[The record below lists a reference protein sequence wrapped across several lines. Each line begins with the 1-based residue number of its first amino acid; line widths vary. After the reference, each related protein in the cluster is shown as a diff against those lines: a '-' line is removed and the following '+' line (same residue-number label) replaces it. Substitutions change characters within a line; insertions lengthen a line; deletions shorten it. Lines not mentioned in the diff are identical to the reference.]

1 MESSSRIA
9 PWLGAGWWA
18 LCFQFFVA
26 EQIARLGWPGHY
38 SMTGNWISDLG
49 AANSPRHW
57 VMNSSFVV
65 QGVLISVGAILM
77 RRLFPTKASYRIALL
92 LFLVSGVG
100 VLVVGLV
107 PEDSDA
113 QVHRVAALVHLLAG
127 NLAMVLMGLAMV
139 TGAARVRFRGVI
151 TLLAGLLG
159 LTALVLLGLGEK
171 DVGTFERMAAYPL
184 TLWLT
189 WTGWLMFNV

>member
-1 MESSSRIA
+1 MESSPRTP

-26 EQIARLGWPGHY
+26 EQIARMGWPGHY

-49 AANSPRHW
+49 AADSPRHW
-57 VMNSSFVV
+57 VMNVSFVL

-77 RRLFPTKASYRIALL
+77 RRLFPAKVSYRAALL
-92 LFLVSGVG
+92 LFLVSGLG
-100 VLVVGLV
+100 VLVVGLA

-113 QVHRVAALVHLLAG
+113 HVHRVAALAHLLAG
-127 NLAMVLMGLAMV
+127 NLGMVLIGVAMFA
-139 TGAARVRFRGVI
+139 GAARVRFRGVI

-159 LTALVLLGLGEK
+159 LTALALLGLGEK

-189 WTGWLMFNV
+189 WMGWLMFHS

>member
-1 MESSSRIA
+1 MS
-9 PWLGAGWWA
+9 
-18 LCFQFFVA
+18 
-26 EQIARLGWPGHY
+26 WPGY

-57 VMNSSFVV
+57 VMNGSFVV

-77 RRLFPTKASYRIALL
+77 RRLFPAKASYRLALL

-107 PEDSDA
+107 PEDRDA
-113 QVHRVAALVHLLAG
+113 QVHRVAAIAHLLAG
-127 NLAMVLMGLAMV
+127 NLAMVLIALAMLA
-139 TGAARVRFRGVI
+139 GAARVRFRGVI

-159 LTALVLLGLGEK
+159 LTALALLGLGEK

-189 WTGWLMFNV
+189 WMGWLMFHG

>member
-1 MESSSRIA
+1 MESSPRTP

-26 EQIARLGWPGHY
+26 EQIARLRWPGQY
-38 SMTGNWISDLG
+38 SMSMNWISDLG
-49 AANSPRHW
+49 AANSPLHW
-57 VMNSSFVV
+57 VMNGSFVL

-77 RRLFPTKASYRIALL
+77 RRLFPAKWSYRVALL

-100 VLVVGLV
+100 VLVVGLAS
-107 PEDSDA
+107 EDRNG
-113 QVHRVAALVHLLAG
+113 QVHQLAALVHLGAG
-127 NLAMVLMGLAMV
+127 NLAMILIGLAMV
-139 TGAARVRFRGVI
+139 TGAARTRFRGVV

-171 DVGTFERMAAYPL
+171 DVGTFERLAAYPL

-189 WTGWLMFNV
+189 WTGFLMFHA

>member
-1 MESSSRIA
+1 MESSPRTP

-26 EQIARLGWPGHY
+26 EQIARLSWPGY

-49 AANSPRHW
+49 SATSPRHW
-57 VMNSSFVV
+57 IMNGSLIV

-77 RRLFPTKASYRIALL
+77 RRLFPAKASYRIALM
-92 LFLVSGVG
+92 LFLISGLG

-107 PEDSDA
+107 PEDHNA
-113 QVHRVAALVHLLAG
+113 QVHQVAALAHLLAG
-127 NLAMVLMGLAMV
+127 NLAMILMGVAMLA
-139 TGAARVRFRGVI
+139 GAARVRFRGVI
-151 TLLAGLLG
+151 TLMAGLLG
-159 LTALVLLGLGEK
+159 LTALALLALGEK
-171 DVGTFERMAAYPL
+171 DVGTFERLSAYPL

-189 WTGWLMFNV
+189 WTGWLMF

>member
-1 MESSSRIA
+1 MESSSRTP

-26 EQIARLGWPGHY
+26 EQIARMSWPGYY

-49 AANSPRHW
+49 TANSPRHW
-57 VMNSSFVV
+57 IMNGSFVV

-77 RRLFPTKASYRIALL
+77 RRLFPAKASYRLALL

-100 VLVVGLV
+100 VLVVGLA
-107 PEDSDA
+107 PEDSNA
-113 QVHRVAALVHLLAG
+113 QVHRMAALAHLLAG
-127 NLAMVLMGLAMV
+127 NLAMVLIGVAMLA
-139 TGAARVRFRGVI
+139 GAARVRFRGVL

-171 DVGTFERMAAYPL
+171 NVGTFERMAASPL

-189 WTGWLMFNV
+189 WTGWLMFHV

>member
-1 MESSSRIA
+1 MESSPRTP

-26 EQIARLGWPGHY
+26 EQIARMSWPGHY
-38 SMTGNWISDLG
+38 SMRMNWISDLG
-49 AANSPRHW
+49 AANSPLHW
-57 VMNSSFVV
+57 VMNGSFVL

-77 RRLFPTKASYRIALL
+77 RRLFPAKWSYRVALL

-107 PEDSDA
+107 PEDRVA
-113 QVHRVAALVHLLAG
+113 QVHRLAALVHLLAG
-127 NLAMVLMGLAMV
+127 NLAMILMGLAMV
-139 TGAARVRFRGVI
+139 AGAARVRFRGWI
-151 TLLAGLLG
+151 TLLAGLVG
-159 LTALVLLGLGEK
+159 LTALVALGLGEK
-171 DVGTFERMAAYPL
+171 DVGIVERLAAYPL

-189 WTGWLMFNV
+189 WTGWLMFHS

>member
-1 MESSSRIA
+1 MESSPRTP

-26 EQIARLGWPGHY
+26 EQIARMRWPGHY

-49 AANSPRHW
+49 TANSPLHW
-57 VMNSSFVV
+57 IMNGSFVV

-77 RRLFPTKASYRIALL
+77 RRLFPAKASYRVALL

-107 PEDSDA
+107 PEDSNA
-113 QVHRVAALVHLLAG
+113 QVHRVAALAHLLAG
-127 NLAMVLMGLAMV
+127 NLAMILIGVAMLA
-139 TGAARVRFRGVI
+139 GAARVRFRGVI

-189 WTGWLMFNV
+189 WMGWIMFHS

>member
-1 MESSSRIA
+1 MESSPRTR

-26 EQIARLGWPGHY
+26 EQIARLRWPGHY
-38 SMTGNWISDLG
+38 SMSMNWISDLG
-49 AANSPRHW
+49 AAHSPLHW
-57 VMNSSFVV
+57 VMNGSFVV

-77 RRLFPTKASYRIALL
+77 RRLFPAKGSYRVGLL

-113 QVHRVAALVHLLAG
+113 QVHRLAALAHLLAG
-127 NLAMVLMGLAMV
+127 NLAMILIGVAMV
-139 TGAARVRFRGVI
+139 AGAARVRFRGVI

-171 DVGTFERMAAYPL
+171 NVGTFERLAAYPL

-189 WTGWLMFNV
+189 WTGWLMFHA

>member
-1 MESSSRIA
+1 MESSPRTP

-26 EQIARLGWPGHY
+26 EQIARMSWPGHY

-57 VMNSSFVV
+57 VMNGSFVL

-77 RRLFPTKASYRIALL
+77 RRLFPAKWSYRFALL

-107 PEDSDA
+107 PEDRVA
-113 QVHRVAALVHLLAG
+113 QVHRLAALVHLLAG
-127 NLAMVLMGLAMV
+127 NLAMILMGLAMV
-139 TGAARVRFRGVI
+139 AGAARVRFRGWI
-151 TLLAGLLG
+151 TLLAGLVG
-159 LTALVLLGLGEK
+159 LTALVALGLGEK
-171 DVGTFERMAAYPL
+171 DVGIVERLAAYPL

-189 WTGWLMFNV
+189 WTGWLMFHS

>member
-1 MESSSRIA
+1 MESSSRTA

-26 EQIARLGWPGHY
+26 EQIARLGWPGQY

-57 VMNSSFVV
+57 IMNGSFIV

-77 RRLFPTKASYRIALL
+77 RRLFPAKGSYRVALL
-92 LFLVSGVG
+92 LFLISGVG

-127 NLAMVLMGLAMV
+127 NLAMILIGLAMV
-139 TGAARVRFRGVI
+139 AGAARVRFRGVI

-171 DVGTFERMAAYPL
+171 NVGTFERLAAYPL

-189 WTGWLMFNV
+189 WTGWLMFHA

>member
-1 MESSSRIA
+1 MESSSRTP

-26 EQIARLGWPGHY
+26 EQIARMSWPGQY

-57 VMNSSFVV
+57 IMNGSFVA

-77 RRLFPTKASYRIALL
+77 RRLFPAKASYRVALL

-100 VLVVGLV
+100 GLVVGLV

-113 QVHRVAALVHLLAG
+113 QVHRVAALVHLLTG
-127 NLAMVLMGLAMV
+127 NFAMILIGLAMIAG
-139 TGAARVRFRGVI
+139 TARVRFRGVI
-151 TLLAGLLG
+151 SLLAGLLG
-159 LTALVLLGLGEK
+159 LTALVLLGLGGK
-171 DVGTFERMAAYPL
+171 KVGTFE
-184 TLWLT
+184 
-189 WTGWLMFNV
+189 

>member
-1 MESSSRIA
+1 MESSPRTR

-26 EQIARLGWPGHY
+26 EQIARMRWPGHY
-38 SMTGNWISDLG
+38 SMSINWISDLG
-49 AANSPRHW
+49 AAHSPLHW

-65 QGVLISVGAILM
+65 QGVLIAVGAILM
-77 RRLFPTKASYRIALL
+77 RRLFPAKASYRVALL

-107 PEDSDA
+107 PEDTDA

-127 NLAMVLMGLAMV
+127 NLAMILMGLAMV
-139 TGAARVRFRGVI
+139 AGAARVRFRGAI

-159 LTALVLLGLGEK
+159 LTALALLGLGEK
-171 DVGTFERMAAYPL
+171 DVGIFERFAAYPL

-189 WTGWLMFNV
+189 WMGWLMFHV

>member
-1 MESSSRIA
+1 MESSPRTR

-26 EQIARLGWPGHY
+26 EQIARMGWPGHY
-38 SMTGNWISDLG
+38 SMSGNWISDLG
-49 AANSPRHW
+49 AASSPRHW

-77 RRLFPTKASYRIALL
+77 RRLFPAKGSYRIALL

-139 TGAARVRFRGVI
+139 AGAARVRFRGVI

-171 DVGTFERMAAYPL
+171 NVGAFERLAAYPL

-189 WTGWLMFNV
+189 WTGWLMFHS

>member
-1 MESSSRIA
+1 MESSPRTP

-26 EQIARLGWPGHY
+26 EQIARLRWPGHY
-38 SMTGNWISDLG
+38 SMSMNWISDLG
-49 AANSPRHW
+49 AAHSPLHW
-57 VMNSSFVV
+57 VMNGSFVV

-77 RRLFPTKASYRIALL
+77 RRLFPAKASYRVALL

-113 QVHRVAALVHLLAG
+113 QVHRLAALAHLLAG
-127 NLAMVLMGLAMV
+127 NLAMILIGVAMV
-139 TGAARVRFRGVI
+139 AGAARVRFRGVI

-171 DVGTFERMAAYPL
+171 NVGTFERLAAYPL

-189 WTGWLMFNV
+189 WTGWLMFHA

>member
-1 MESSSRIA
+1 MESSSRTA

-26 EQIARLGWPGHY
+26 EQIARLGWPGQY

-57 VMNSSFVV
+57 IMNGSFIV

-77 RRLFPTKASYRIALL
+77 RRLFPAKGSYRVALL

-100 VLVVGLV
+100 VLGVGLV
-107 PEDSDA
+107 PEDSNA
-113 QVHRVAALVHLLAG
+113 QVHRVAALAHLLAG
-127 NLAMVLMGLAMV
+127 NLAMILIGVAMV
-139 TGAARVRFRGVI
+139 AGAARVRFRGVI

-171 DVGTFERMAAYPL
+171 NVGTFERLAAYPL

-189 WTGWLMFNV
+189 WTGWLMFHS

>member
-1 MESSSRIA
+1 MESSPRTP

-26 EQIARLGWPGHY
+26 EQIARLRWPGQY
-38 SMTGNWISDLG
+38 SMSMNWISDLG
-49 AANSPRHW
+49 TANSPLHW
-57 VMNSSFVV
+57 VMNGSFVL
-65 QGVLISVGAILM
+65 QGVLITVGAILM
-77 RRLFPTKASYRIALL
+77 RRLFPAKLGYQVALM
-92 LFLVSGVG
+92 LFLVSGLG

-107 PEDSDA
+107 PADRVAGVHRLGA
-113 QVHRVAALVHLLAG
+113 QVHLFAG
-127 NLAMVLMGLAMV
+127 NLAMILMGLAMIA
-139 TGAARVRFRGVI
+139 GAARTRFRGAI

-171 DVGTFERMAAYPL
+171 DVGTFERLAAYPL

-189 WTGWLMFNV
+189 WTGWLMLHL

>member
-1 MESSSRIA
+1 MESSPRTP

-26 EQIARLGWPGHY
+26 EQIARLSWPGY

-49 AANSPRHW
+49 SATSPRHW
-57 VMNSSFVV
+57 IMNGSLIV

-77 RRLFPTKASYRIALL
+77 RRLFPAKASYRIALM
-92 LFLVSGVG
+92 LFLISGLG

-107 PEDSDA
+107 PEDHNA
-113 QVHRVAALVHLLAG
+113 QVHQVAALAHLLAG
-127 NLAMVLMGLAMV
+127 NLAMILMGVAMLA
-139 TGAARVRFRGVI
+139 GAARVRFRGVI
-151 TLLAGLLG
+151 TLMAGLLG
-159 LTALVLLGLGEK
+159 LTALALLALGEK
-171 DVGTFERMAAYPL
+171 DVGTFERFSAYPL

-189 WTGWLMFNV
+189 WTGWLMF

>member
-1 MESSSRIA
+1 MR
-9 PWLGAGWWA
+9 
-18 LCFQFFVA
+18 
-26 EQIARLGWPGHY
+26 WPGHY
-38 SMTGNWISDLG
+38 SMSLNWISDLG
-49 AANSPRHW
+49 SANSPLHW
-57 VMNSSFVV
+57 VMNGSFVV

-77 RRLFPTKASYRIALL
+77 GRLFPAKASYRVALL

-113 QVHRVAALVHLLAG
+113 QVHRVAALAHLLAG
-127 NLAMVLMGLAMV
+127 NLAMILIGVAMLA
-139 TGAARVRFRGVI
+139 GAARVRFRGAI

-159 LTALVLLGLGEK
+159 LTALVLLALGEK
-171 DVGTFERMAAYPL
+171 NVGTFERLAAYPL

-189 WTGWLMFNV
+189 WTGWLMFHS

>member
-1 MESSSRIA
+1 MESSPRTR

-26 EQIARLGWPGHY
+26 EQIARMGWPGHY

-49 AANSPRHW
+49 AASSPRHW

-77 RRLFPTKASYRIALL
+77 RRLFPAKGSYRVALL

-139 TGAARVRFRGVI
+139 AGAARVRFRGVI

-171 DVGTFERMAAYPL
+171 NVGAFERLAAYPL

-189 WTGWLMFNV
+189 WTGWLMFHS

>member
-1 MESSSRIA
+1 MESSSRTP

-26 EQIARLGWPGHY
+26 EQIARMSWPGY

-57 VMNSSFVV
+57 VMNGSFVV
-65 QGVLISVGAILM
+65 QGVLISVGALLM
-77 RRLFPTKASYRIALL
+77 RRLFPPKAAYRMALS
-92 LFLVSGVG
+92 LFVLSGLG

-107 PEDSDA
+107 PEDSNA
-113 QVHRVAALVHLLAG
+113 RIHQMAALVHLLGG
-127 NLAMVLMGLAMV
+127 NLAMVLIGVAMLV
-139 TGAARVRFRGVI
+139 GAARVRFRGVI
-151 TLLAGLLG
+151 TVLAGLLG

-171 DVGTFERMAAYPL
+171 EVGTFERLAAYPL

-189 WTGWLMFNV
+189 WTGWLMFHS

>member
-1 MESSSRIA
+1 MESSPRTP

-26 EQIARLGWPGHY
+26 EQIARLRWPGQY
-38 SMTGNWISDLG
+38 SMSMNWISDLG
-49 AANSPRHW
+49 AANSPLYW
-57 VMNSSFVV
+57 VMNGSFVL

-77 RRLFPTKASYRIALL
+77 RRLFPAKWGFRIPLL

-100 VLVVGLV
+100 VLVLGLV
-107 PEDSDA
+107 PEDRGA
-113 QVHRVAALVHLLAG
+113 QVHRLAAEVHLGAG
-127 NLAMVLMGLAMV
+127 NLAMVLMGLAMIAA
-139 TGAARVRFRGVI
+139 AARMRFRGCI

-159 LTALVLLGLGEK
+159 LTGLVLLGLGEK
-171 DVGTFERMAAYPL
+171 DVGAMERLAAYPL

-189 WTGWLMFNV
+189 WIGFLMFHA

>member
-1 MESSSRIA
+1 MESSSRTA

-26 EQIARLGWPGHY
+26 EQIARLGWPGQY

-57 VMNSSFVV
+57 IMNGSFIV

-77 RRLFPTKASYRIALL
+77 RRLFPAKGSYRVALL

-107 PEDSDA
+107 PEDSNA

-127 NLAMVLMGLAMV
+127 NLAMILIGVAMV
-139 TGAARVRFRGVI
+139 AGAARVRFRGVI

-171 DVGTFERMAAYPL
+171 NVGTFERLAAYPL

-189 WTGWLMFNV
+189 WTGWLMFHA

>member
-1 MESSSRIA
+1 MESSSRTA

-26 EQIARLGWPGHY
+26 EQIARLGWPGQY

-57 VMNSSFVV
+57 IMNGSFIV

-77 RRLFPTKASYRIALL
+77 RRLFPAKGSYRVALL

-107 PEDSDA
+107 PEDSNA
-113 QVHRVAALVHLLAG
+113 QVHRVAALAHLLAG
-127 NLAMVLMGLAMV
+127 NLAMILIGLAMV
-139 TGAARVRFRGVI
+139 AGAARVRFRGVI

-171 DVGTFERMAAYPL
+171 NVGTFERLAAYPL

-189 WTGWLMFNV
+189 WTGWLMFHS

>member
-1 MESSSRIA
+1 MESSPRTQ

-26 EQIARLGWPGHY
+26 EQMARMRWPGHY
-38 SMTGNWISDLG
+38 SMRTNWISDLG
-49 AANSPRHW
+49 AANSPLHW
-57 VMNSSFVV
+57 VMNGSFVL

-77 RRLFPTKASYRIALL
+77 RRLFPAKWSFRLALL
-92 LFLVSGVG
+92 LFLLSGLG
-100 VLVVGLV
+100 VLGVGLV
-107 PEDSDA
+107 PEDRNG
-113 QVHRVAALVHLLAG
+113 QVHQLAASVHLVAG
-127 NLAMVLMGLAMV
+127 NLAMILIGLAMIA
-139 TGAARVRFRGVI
+139 GAARTRFRGFI

-171 DVGTFERMAAYPL
+171 DVGTFERLAAYPL

-189 WTGWLMFNV
+189 WTGFLMFHG

>member
-1 MESSSRIA
+1 MESSPRTK

-26 EQIARLGWPGHY
+26 EQIARMGWAGHY

-57 VMNSSFVV
+57 VMNGSFVV

-77 RRLFPTKASYRIALL
+77 RRLFPAKGSYRIALL
-92 LFLVSGVG
+92 LFLVSGMG

-139 TGAARVRFRGVI
+139 AGAARVRFRCVI

-159 LTALVLLGLGEK
+159 LTALVLVGLGEK
-171 DVGTFERMAAYPL
+171 NVGAFERLAAYPL

-189 WTGWLMFNV
+189 WTGWLMFHS

>member
-1 MESSSRIA
+1 MESSSRTA

-26 EQIARLGWPGHY
+26 EQIARLGWLGQY

-57 VMNSSFVV
+57 VMNGSFVV

-77 RRLFPTKASYRIALL
+77 RRLFPAKVSYRVALL

-127 NLAMVLMGLAMV
+127 NLAMILMGLAMV
-139 TGAARVRFRGVI
+139 AGAARVRFRGVV

-171 DVGTFERMAAYPL
+171 NVGTFERLAAYPL

-189 WTGWLMFNV
+189 WTGWLMFHS